1 MDSMATSASR
11 IIYWIQ
17 RGDTSSMKEYKYW
30 KVLEKIDWNIFFNNI
45 IRYELD
51 MMFFTYFSV

>member
-30 KVLEKIDWNIFFNNI
+30 KVLEKIDWNIFFNI
-45 IRYELD
+45 IKYDVSYL
-51 MMFFTYFSV
+51 F